1 MSDSAVCGRRGIVPR
16 YAASRSRTPGRV
28 SSSRCAN
35 RVYGRSL
42 NRYRFLVGIA
52 CAVLVL
58 SGGRFTGQPGAS
70 GMPGAAGRAGSAA
83 QSAVPAAVV
92 FTDVTAQAGID
103 FTHDNGAAG
112 DHWYPELFGGG
123 VAVLDLDGDG
133 WSDLLFVNGRRWGSA
148 RETRH
153 GLFRNN
159 RDGTFADVFAGSGL
173 DGAEIYGLGA
183 AVADYDNDGRDD
195 LFLTTVDG
203 GRLYRNAGNGT
214 FRDVTAGS
222 GIGDGG
228 FAVSA
233 AWLDYD
239 RDGLVDLF
247 VGNYVDWSPETD
259 TGCGNPPGYCGP
271 DAYRPV
277 APTLYR
283 NAGQGRF
290 EDVTAQAGLDDPT
303 DKAMGI
309 AVLDYDADGW
319 PDVFV
324 GSDRVPAKL
333 YHNDGAG
340 RFVDVGLRAGVSLSE
355 RGRARANMGVD
366 AADYDRSGRPDI
378 LVGNF
383 LHEMLGLYRDAG
395 DGFYVDAAPRT
406 AVGRASYQSVTWAV
420 FFLDVD
426 LAGRLDIFAANGG
439 TDESQGMLDSRARL
453 SQPPLLLRNRGDGTF
468 RDASR
473 GAGEAFGRPAM
484 GRGAAYADFDGDG
497 DLDLVLTALNG
508 PARLLRNDGGN
519 RNNWLR
525 VRLVGTR
532 SNRRGIGAVVQ
543 VASASGRQSRMARS
557 GSSYASQSELPLTFG
572 LGADP
577 VVETLEVAWPSGA
590 TQRFANISPN
600 RRIVIDEAA
609 GLRRSASAP

>member
-1 MSDSAVCGRRGIVPR
+1 MVACVVLG
-16 YAASRSRTPGRV
+16 PGG
-28 SSSRCAN
+28 S
-35 RVYGRSL
+35 
-42 NRYRFLVGIA
+42 
-52 CAVLVL
+52 
-58 SGGRFTGQPGAS
+58 
-70 GMPGAAGRAGSAA
+70 GAAA
-83 QSAVPAAVV
+83 QTGAPATVA
-92 FTDVTAQAGID
+92 FTDVTAQAGIE
-103 FTHDNGAAG
+103 FTHDNGATG

-123 VAVLDLDGDG
+123 VAVLDLDSDG
-133 WSDLLFVNGRRWGSA
+133 WPDLLFVNGRNWRSNA
-148 RETRH
+148 ATRH

-159 RDGTFADVFAGSGL
+159 RDGTFSDVSAGSGL
-173 DGAEIYGLGA
+173 DGSRAYGLGA

-195 LFLTTVDG
+195 VFLTTVDG
-203 GRLYRNAGNGT
+203 GRLYRNAGDGT
-214 FRDVTAGS
+214 LQDVTAAA
-222 GIGDGG
+222 GIGDGR

-239 RDGLVDLF
+239 RDGLIDLF
-247 VGNYVDWSPETD
+247 VGNYVDWSPGTD
-259 TGCGNPPGYCGP
+259 TGCGDPPGYCGP

-277 APTLYR
+277 APVLYR
-283 NAGQGRF
+283 NTGGGRF
-290 EDVTAQAGLDDPT
+290 EDVAAQVGLDDPT
-303 DKAMGI
+303 DKAMGV

-319 PDVFV
+319 PDLFV

-333 YHNDGAG
+333 YRNDGAG
-340 RFVDVGLRAGVSLSE
+340 RFTDAGLRAGVALSE

-383 LHEMLGLYRDAG
+383 LHEMLGLYRATG
-395 DGFYVDAAPRT
+395 DGFFVDAAPRT
-406 AVGRASYQSVTWAV
+406 TVGRASFQSVTWAV

-426 LAGRLDIFAANGG
+426 LDGHLDIFAANGG

-468 RDASR
+468 EDIARA
-473 GAGEAFGRPAM
+473 AGEAFGRPVM

-525 VRLVGTR
+525 VRLTGTG
-532 SNRRGIGAVVQ
+532 SNRRGIGAVVR
-543 VASASGRQSRMARS
+543 VASASGRQWRTVRS

-572 LGADP
+572 LGSDA
-577 VVETLEVAWPSGA
+577 VLETLEVTWPSGV
-590 TQRFANISPN
+590 TQRFTDISPN
-600 RRIVIDEAA
+600 QRIVVDEAA
-609 GLRRSASAP
+609 GLRRSAAAP

>member
-1 MSDSAVCGRRGIVPR
+1 MTSADRRR
-16 YAASRSRTPGRV
+16 ASRRPV
-28 SSSRCAN
+28 A
-35 RVYGRSL
+35 V
-42 NRYRFLVGIA
+42 VVA
-52 CAVLVL
+52 CAVLGAGG
-58 SGGRFTGQPGAS
+58 SGAGGQTGAPTAS
-70 GMPGAAGRAGSAA
+70 T
-83 QSAVPAAVV
+83 

-123 VAVLDLDGDG
+123 VAVLDLDGDE
-133 WSDLLFVNGRRWGSA
+133 WPDLLFVNGRRWGSA
-148 RETRH
+148 GETRH

-183 AVADYDNDGRDD
+183 AVADYDNDGHDD
-195 LFLTTVDG
+195 IFLTTVDG

-214 FRDVTAGS
+214 FRDVSAGS
-222 GIGDGG
+222 GVGDGG

-247 VGNYVDWSPETD
+247 VGNYVDWSRETD
-259 TGCGNPPGYCGP
+259 TSCGNPPGYCGP

-283 NAGQGRF
+283 NLGQGRF
-290 EDVTAQAGLDDPT
+290 EDVTALAGLDDPT
-303 DKAMGI
+303 DKAMGV

-406 AVGRASYQSVTWAV
+406 AVGRASFQSVTWAV

-426 LAGRLDIFAANGG
+426 LDGHLDIFAANGG

-468 RDASR
+468 EDVSR
-473 GAGEAFGRPAM
+473 AAGEAFGRPAM

-508 PARLLRNDGGN
+508 PARLLRNDGGD

-525 VRLVGTR
+525 VRLTGAG
-532 SNRRGIGAVVQ
+532 SNRRGIGASVRLT
-543 VASASGRQSRMARS
+543 SPSGEQRRTVRS
-557 GSSYASQSELPLTFG
+557 GSSYASQSELALTFG

-577 VVETLEVAWPSGA
+577 MVETLEVTWPSGV
-590 TQRFANISPN
+590 TQRFTDVSPN

-609 GLRRSASAP
+609 GLRRSTSAP